1 VNLYRALLLVAVSL
15 AGTAHAQLNVVAT
28 LSTFGDLVQQVGGK
42 HVEVYSIAPPQ
53 FNPHFVE
60 PRPSDVLKLKKADVF
75 VNGGLDLEAWRE
87 PLLNAAGNAK
97 ADKGGEGEIA
107 LSDGVQI
114 LNVPAPGVTRA
125 QGDVHAMGNPHYWLG
140 PENGLIMAATIARRL
155 SEIDPPNA
163 ADYEANRAAF
173 EEKLKAK
180 ITEWKAALAPLANSE
195 MIAFHD
201 EWPYLAAFAGI
212 KIEQFLEPK
221 PGIPPGPK
229 HLAELEEYAVKNG
242 VKGIIYTSITPA
254 KPAESLSK
262 KTGVPAIELAQG
274 VGEVKEATDYIA
286 LIDHDIASLVAAAG
300 K

>member
-1 VNLYRALLLVAVSL
+1 MKTNRILLAAVLALCGGAQ
-15 AGTAHAQLNVVAT
+15 AQLNVVAT
-28 LSTFGDLVQQVGGK
+28 LSTFGDLVQQVGGQ

-75 VNGGLDLEAWRE
+75 VNGGLDLEAWRD

-97 ADKGGEGEIA
+97 AAKGGEGEIT
-107 LSDGVQI
+107 LSEGIHI

-125 QGDVHAMGNPHYWLG
+125 QGDVHAFGNPHFWLG

-173 EEKLKAK
+173 EAKLKAR
-180 ITEWKAALAPLANSE
+180 ITEWKAALAPLAGAE

-212 KIEQFLEPK
+212 KIDQFLEPK

-229 HLAELEEYAVKNG
+229 HLAELEEYAAKNG

-262 KTGVPAIELAQG
+262 KTGVPAIELAQA
-274 VGEVKEATDYIA
+274 VGEVKDATDYIA
-286 LIDHDIASLVAAAG
+286 LIDHDVKSIVAATG

>member
-1 VNLYRALLLVAVSL
+1 MNPYRLLFILALTL
-15 AGTAHAQLNVVAT
+15 AGGAQAQLNVVAT
-28 LSTFGDLVQQVGGK
+28 LSTFGDLVQQVGGT

-75 VNGGLDLEAWRE
+75 VNGGLDLEAWRD

-97 ADKGGEGEIA
+97 ARKGGEGEIA
-107 LSDGVQI
+107 LSENIHI

-125 QGDVHAMGNPHYWLG
+125 QGDVHAFGNPHFWLS

-155 SEIDPPNA
+155 SEIDPKNA
-163 ADYEANRAAF
+163 ADYEANRGAF
-173 EEKLKAK
+173 EAKLKAK
-180 ITEWKAALAPLANSE
+180 MESWKAALAPLAGSE
-195 MIAFHD
+195 LIAFHD
-201 EWPYLAAFAGI
+201 EWPYLAAFAGF
-212 KIEQFLEPK
+212 KIDQFLEPK

-229 HLAELEEYAVKNG
+229 HLAELEEYVASNG

-254 KPAESLSK
+254 KAAEALSK
-262 KTGVPAIELAQG
+262 KTGIPAIELAQG
-274 VGEVKEATDYIA
+274 VGEVREATDFIA
-286 LIDHDIASLVAAAG
+286 LIDFDVMRLTAAMG

>member
-1 VNLYRALLLVAVSL
+1 MNLYRTLLIFTVSL
-15 AGTAHAQLNVVAT
+15 AGAAQAQLNVVAT
-28 LSTFGDLVQQVGGK
+28 LSTFGDLVQQVGGA

-97 ADKGGEGEIA
+97 AAKGGEGEIA
-107 LSDGVQI
+107 LSEGIRI

-140 PENGLIMAATIARRL
+140 PENGLIMTATIARRL

-173 EEKLKAK
+173 EGRLKAK

-201 EWPYLAAFAGI
+201 EWPYLAAFTGI

-229 HLAELEEYAVKNG
+229 HLAELEDYAAKNK

-286 LIDHDIASLVAAAG
+286 LIDHDIASLVAAVG